1 MMADNN
7 ITSSNPLAK
16 CENEN
21 HESNIDDQ
29 KEIPDHS
36 WLIWNGASSSPPLRF
51 LPSLVASFGSYM
63 QFLPG
68 SQVVFVLKH
77 TMIF

>member
-1 MMADNN
+1 MMANNN

-16 CENEN
+16 CETRTMNRTLMTK
-21 HESNIDDQ
+21 